1 MPLIAFLKTKTEK
14 PASAFSTLPNI
25 TISIPEQ
32 RRINPK
38 HNAKKNFVLDE
49 LVFLSSD
56 SSSENVSEEESFL
69 WYCGKCYKEIS
80 PGHLKVNYDN
90 CIECDV
96 CKQCYHTIC
105 ENFDPDIDE
114 RVFSSSDSS
123 NESVNED
130 DSFVCYYRKCYEETS
145 PAHLK
150 VNYDN

>member
-1 MPLIAFLKTKTEK
+1 MPLIAFLKTKTK
-14 PASAFSTLPNI
+14 KRASAFSTLPNI

-38 HNAKKNFVLDE
+38 RNAKKNFVLDE

-56 SSSENVSEEESFL
+56 SSSENVSEGESFL

-90 CIECDV
+90 WIEYDV

-130 DSFVCYYRKCYEETS
+130 DSFVWYCRKCYEETS

>member
-1 MPLIAFLKTKTEK
+1 MNLCSCRVIHLVKTSVKRSHFYGIVESVIRTS
-14 PASAFSTLPNI
+14 PA
-25 TISIPEQ
+25 
-32 RRINPK
+32 
-38 HNAKKNFVLDE
+38 
-49 LVFLSSD
+49 
-56 SSSENVSEEESFL
+56 
-69 WYCGKCYKEIS
+69 
-80 PGHLKVNYDN
+80 HLKVNYDN
-90 CIECDV
+90 WIEYDV

-130 DSFVCYYRKCYEETS
+130 DSFVWYCRKCYEETS